1 MLDKMTILTADNFS
15 SFTRGSDCLLLVFK
29 NLCPHCK
36 VLMTVIEKC
45 LPTYPD
51 LIVAGVNSEEYPTV
65 LTDLDVSKVPT
76 VLIYKNGVPAVRR
89 SGVMNPA
96 ELSAL
101 ISKAQT
107 H

>member
-1 MLDKMTILTADNFS
+1 MLDKMTILTAENFS
-15 SFTRGSDCLLLVFK
+15 SFTLSRDCLLLIFK
-29 NLCPHCK
+29 NFCPYCK

-51 LIVAGVNSEEYPTV
+51 LIVAGINSEENPSI
-65 LTDLDVSKVPT
+65 LKDLDVIKVPT
-76 VLIYKNGVPAVRR
+76 VLIYKNGVLSARR
-89 SGVMNPA
+89 LGVMNPS

-101 ISKAQT
+101 ISRAQA